1 MVLHLPTLEH
11 LLVVLDMGMERA
23 EGTIT
28 GVEEEL
34 EELLEVR
41 EEVVVVDEVEK
52 EGAGLQIRYRQEI
65 GKYNSF
71 FIL

>member
-1 MVLHLPTLEH
+1 
-11 LLVVLDMGMERA
+11 MGMERA

-34 EELLEVR
+34 EELLEVEGR
-41 EEVVVVDEVEK
+41 EEVVVVDEVEI